1 MWATG
6 VRPDRAERSTT
17 AEARRAPRRRERS
30 YDVGVPRAAPS
41 AAALAGIGL
50 VAGFFSALLG
60 VGGGLVVVP
69 LLILAGLAAR
79 DATAT
84 SLAAIGLTAAFG
96 VIAFAALDHVVW
108 RDAALVGL
116 PAMAGALVGTS
127 AQRKLSNRGLTI
139 LFALFLVVVAVRL
152 LAE

>member
-1 MWATG
+1 MWATC

-17 AEARRAPRRRERS
+17 AEARRAPRRRRHS

>member
-1 MWATG
+1 MAG
-6 VRPDRAERSTT
+6 EKPRC
-17 AEARRAPRRRERS
+17 RRRRS
-30 YDVGVPRAAPS
+30 YDVDVPRAAPS
-41 AAALAGIGL
+41 AVALAGIGL
-50 VAGFFSALLG
+50 VGGFFSALFG
-60 VGGGLVVVP
+60 VGGGVVVVP

-79 DATAT
+79 EATAT
-84 SLAAIGLTAAFG
+84 SLAAIGFTAAFG

-127 AQRKLSNRGLTI
+127 TQRRLSGRGLTI
-139 LFALFLVVVAVRL
+139 LFALFLVAVAVRL